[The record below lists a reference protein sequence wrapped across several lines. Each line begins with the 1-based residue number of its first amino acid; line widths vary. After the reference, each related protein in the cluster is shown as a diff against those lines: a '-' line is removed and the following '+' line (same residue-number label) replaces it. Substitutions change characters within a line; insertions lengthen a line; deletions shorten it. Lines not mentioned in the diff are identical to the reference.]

1 MQGNFTRAN
10 PAILIFC
17 PGGDYCRNTSGES
30 GSHSVKILFLA
41 HRVPYPPDKGE
52 KIRAYHELRFLAARH
67 EVDLFAFADK
77 QEREAALPALSKL
90 CRRVHLEDLP
100 RHMATLRAM
109 TSLLTSKPFT
119 NAYFFSNRL
128 ATAIRTAISNNRYDA
143 AFVYC
148 SAMASYVVESSPV
161 PVIVDFVDSD
171 ASKWAQYAQRSGFP
185 LSWLYRR
192 EAALLGQYERKIA
205 QTARLCL
212 AATSLET
219 EAIDPE
225 NKLSLRVLENGVS
238 VSKAFSAEI
247 PDEIAGLGRYVVF
260 VGQMDY
266 RPNVDAV
273 CYFADEILPDVRKA
287 HPELKFL
294 VVGRNPTRR
303 VRRLAGRPGVVVTGT
318 VPDVHPYLCGAVA
331 AVAPFRIC
339 QGVQNK
345 ILEALAIGL
354 PVLCTPRPARAIGG
368 GACESLF
375 IASSSSEF
383 SRMLIK
389 IIDDPKGA
397 REVSGKAVDFVSQRF
412 NWDRNLAHLEVWLQE
427 AVNEGKVPASREG

>member
-1 MQGNFTRAN
+1 M
-10 PAILIFC
+10 
-17 PGGDYCRNTSGES
+17 
-30 GSHSVKILFLA
+30 KILFLA

-52 KIRAYHELRFLAARH
+52 KIRAYHELRFIAARH
-67 EVDLFAFADK
+67 DVHLFAFADGK
-77 QEREAALPALSKL
+77 ERDVALPALSKL
-90 CRRVHLEDLP
+90 CQRVHLEDLP
-100 RHMATLRAM
+100 KHVATLKAM
-109 TSLLTSKPFT
+109 TSLLTAKPFT

-128 ATAIRTAISNNRYDA
+128 ATAIRAAMSNNRYDA
-143 AFVYC
+143 VFVYC
-148 SAMASYVVESSPV
+148 SAMAPYVVGSSTI

-171 ASKWAQYAQRSGFP
+171 ASKWAQYAQRSRFP

-192 EAALLGQYERKIA
+192 EAALLGEHERKIA
-205 QTARLCL
+205 RTARLCL

-238 VSKAFSAEI
+238 VPEGLSVEV
-247 PDEIAGLGRYVVF
+247 PDEIAALGSYVVF

-273 CYFADEILPDVRKA
+273 SYFADEILPDVRKA

-294 VVGRNPTRR
+294 VVGRNPTGS
-303 VRRLAGRPGVVVTGT
+303 VRRLAKRPGVVVTGT
-318 VPDVHPYLCGAVA
+318 VPDVHPYLYGAAA

-354 PVLCTPRPARAIGG
+354 PVVCTPRPARAIGG
-368 GACESLF
+368 NAGEFLF
-375 IASSSSEF
+375 IAQSPSEF
-383 SRMLIK
+383 SRTLIT
-389 IIDDPKGA
+389 ILDDPKGA
-397 REVSGKAVDFVSQRF
+397 REKSRHGVDFVRRRF
-412 NWDRNLAHLEVWLQE
+412 NWDSNLAHLEDWLRE
-427 AVNEGKVPASREG
+427 AVNEGNVSAGSER